1 MQVQIRST
9 KSRAGHARVALGFTL
24 IEMMVVVA
32 VVAILAAIAF
42 PSYQDSVR
50 KGRRGQA
57 KADLVELAQRAERF
71 HTVNNTYV
79 GFEATVPATAMQ
91 SPQTGVARYALDVT
105 VETPATFTITA
116 APQGAQTA
124 DRCGTLSLTAAGAK
138 TATGGSQEE
147 CF

>member
-9 KSRAGHARVALGFTL
+9 KSRAGRARAAFGFTL

-71 HTVNNTYV
+71 HTVNNTYA
-79 GFEATVPATAMQ
+79 GFEATLPASALQ
-91 SPQTGVARYALDVT
+91 SPQSGVARYTLDVT
-105 VETPATFTITA
+105 VETPVTFTITA
-116 APQGAQTA
+116 APQGAQAA
-124 DRCGTLSLTAAGAK
+124 DRCGMLSLTAAGAK
-138 TATGGSQEE
+138 TASGGPQEE